1 MVSSGNFVLPRLC
14 CAFVFL
20 LNRLGTYKGS
30 GAYQNSQTADATAIQ
45 NPADAK
51 TTTRMAVS
59 IPYTVV
65 FISATL
71 SE

>member
-1 MVSSGNFVLPRLC
+1 LLCLCFSFESFGNVPVWRSPGLKAAP
-14 CAFVFL
+14 A
-20 LNRLGTYKGS
+20 YK
-30 GAYQNSQTADATAIQ
+30 NSQTIEATAIQ
-45 NPADAK
+45 NAADAK

-65 FISATL
+65 FISEAL